1 MVMADQDLARR
12 VAFGFLNE
20 LMKRVSWE
28 CSIYT
33 LCSTKLT
40 LLVHVRQSAHAHS
53 TSLYQFTASYSH
65 EDIVSA
71 PVYGMA
77 SQFNRQI
84 EDLMSTFSKNPPA
97 DPIKQAQEEIGGVK
111 QIMVQNIEQIL
122 ARGERIELLVDKTD
136 NMSHQARAFR
146 KRSQALRR
154 RQWWRNTKLTILSG
168 LVVLVSTRELSMLLE
183 TDRNLLTHPCPK
195 FRSFSSCLYKAYVV
209 DADLSTYISTTT
221 CIPCSIAELNIDKI
235 AIQMSER

>member
-1 MVMADQDLARR
+1 MA
-12 VAFGFLNE
+12 
-20 LMKRVSWE
+20 
-28 CSIYT
+28 SIL
-33 LCSTKLT
+33 LCFE
-40 LLVHVRQSAHAHS
+40 
-53 TSLYQFTASYSH
+53 QFNANYSN

-77 SQFNRQI
+77 SEFNRQI
-84 EDLMSTFSKNPPA
+84 EDLMSTFSQDPPA

-154 RQWWRNTKLTILSG
+154 RMWYRNVKLLVLSG
-168 LVVLVSTRELSMLLE
+168 IFGVILLF
-183 TDRNLLTHPCPK
+183 LLIQN
-195 FRSFSSCLYKAYVV
+195 FRH
-209 DADLSTYISTTT
+209 
-221 CIPCSIAELNIDKI
+221 
-235 AIQMSER
+235 